1 MSNELNEITREVIGA
16 AIAVHR
22 ELGPGQ
28 LEARLRAFA
37 PLGYRPGLLALVG
50 VDRLPYIPLARFS
63 GLTSLWGAAAC
74 RRFHWPRS
82 GIKSQNARPP
92 SAEPHSKEVKVP
104 WGRVKA
110 VPGHRTPKEPKPE
123 GMKISAVNRGLSG

>member
-1 MSNELNEITREVIGA
+1 MNEDINEITKVIIGA

-50 VDRLPYIPLARFS
+50 VDRLPHIPLARFS
-63 GLTSLWGAAAC
+63 GLTSLWSEDMKA
-74 RRFHWPRS
+74 RFQTVGGMLTVIS
-82 GIKSQNARPP
+82 N
-92 SAEPHSKEVKVP
+92 
-104 WGRVKA
+104 
-110 VPGHRTPKEPKPE
+110 TKEPRHE
-123 GMKISAVNRGLSG
+123 RVYSL